1 MNTFEDRKKGY
12 EVKYLKDQEAQFK
25 IRAKRNKFLGLWAA
39 ELIKPENIDEYVKE
53 VRLSDLEKPGDD
65 DIIDKL
71 LKDFEK
77 KSINISRKDKSLK
90 GILCGGQ
97 VLSKSL
103 QNEFEKRFRVPIFEG
118 FGLTETTSPL
128 LISAPN
134 SFNISSV

>member
-39 ELIKPENIDEYVKE
+39 EIVKPENIDEYVKE

-71 LKDFEK
+71 LKDFEN
-77 KSINISRKDKSLK
+77 KSINISREDILK
-90 GILCGGQ
+90 KIEECQQQGID
-97 VLSKSL
+97 
-103 QNEFEKRFRVPIFEG
+103 EFMKESEVIQ
-118 FGLTETTSPL
+118 
-128 LISAPN
+128 
-134 SFNISSV
+134 

>member
-39 ELIKPENIDEYVKE
+39 ELIKPGNIDEYVKE

-77 KSINISRKDKSLK
+77 KSVNISKEEIVKKIDECQQQ
-90 GILCGGQ
+90 G
-97 VLSKSL
+97 VD
-103 QNEFEKRFRVPIFEG
+103 EFMKESEI
-118 FGLTETTSPL
+118 TS
-128 LISAPN
+128 
-134 SFNISSV
+134 